1 MCVGCNQYNIV
12 YVMLILGVYAYSVYI
27 IGIECIGIYTYVTR
41 SIVYIC
47 VYVYVG
53 ACMYEVHCTFSN
65 II

>member
-1 MCVGCNQYNIV
+1 MYVGCTQYNIV